1 MIQSLLQPPAPRPA
15 LSLQKKKSFLSLS
28 NSWAPQENLGGLG
41 KKSQVLFALG
51 GLETGGHRCLVLEK
65 TPAALSFSERH
76 AVARHT
82 A

>member
-1 MIQSLLQPPAPRPA
+1 MGR
-15 LSLQKKKSFLSLS
+15 
-28 NSWAPQENLGGLG
+28 
-41 KKSQVLFALG
+41 KSQVLFALG